1 MRDVPSFILDLLH
14 EPPGSDE
21 YERAKR
27 ELDAQ
32 PEYGPLLEQA
42 ALGGADWWTE
52 ARKTLRELGVPAST
66 GDQSTTVSAVASASQ
81 SEEDTETD
89 GDGLAFLDPP
99 SHPELLGRFG
109 RYEIEQLLGRGGMG
123 VVLRAFDP
131 ELHRVVAIKVLAPH
145 LAHNG
150 AARQRFSREARAA
163 AAVVHPHVV
172 PIHNVDSEA
181 KLPHIVMQFVPGE
194 SLQTR
199 VERLGPF
206 EVETALRIA
215 GQVADGLAAAHAQG
229 LVHRDVKPANILLEE
244 QTDRV
249 MLTDFGLARAVD
261 DASLTNTGLVTGT
274 PDYMSPEQAFGEAI
288 DCRSDLFSLGSVLYF
303 MLTGRPPFRAEGAMA
318 VLNRVCH
325 QDYRR
330 LQEVNA
336 RVPREVAQ
344 LVDECLSKRAE
355 TRVASAATLNG
366 KINELLSGLQ
376 SGRLSIQSTPSTQ
389 ETPARQP
396 VVWKRAMAML
406 ALCALLALVSHFA
419 IEGQKSTTS
428 VSPDASETSSL
439 AHLRGTVL
447 SDQDFERDLR
457 LIEASVHELR
467 DSSHSPS
474 TFDSFEAQVRA
485 IESEIHRLSVDL

>member
-27 ELDAQ
+27 ELETQ
-32 PEYGPLLEQA
+32 PEYGPLLEEA
-42 ALGGADWWTE
+42 ALGGAQWWGE
-52 ARKTLRELGVPAST
+52 ARETLRERGVPAPT
-66 GDQSTTVSAVASASQ
+66 GDQPTTVSALAGD
-81 SEEDTETD
+81 EETKGDEEPD

-172 PIHNVDSEA
+172 PIHNVDSDA

-199 VERLGPF
+199 VERLGPL

-215 GQVADGLAAAHAQG
+215 SQVADGLAAAHAQG

-274 PDYMSPEQAFGEAI
+274 PDYMSPEQAFGESI

-303 MLTGRPPFRAEGAMA
+303 MLTGRPPFRADGAMA

-325 QDYRR
+325 QDYRP

-336 RVPREVAQ
+336 RVPREVS
-344 LVDECLSKRAE
+344 LLIDECLSKRAE
-355 TRVASAATLNG
+355 TRVESAATLNLR
-366 KINELLSGLQ
+366 INGLLSGLQ
-376 SGRLSIQSTPSTQ
+376 AGQLSIQSRQEPSS
-389 ETPARQP
+389 RRP
-396 VVWKRAMAML
+396 VAWKKATAMV
-406 ALCALLALVSHFA
+406 ALCVLLALVSKFA
-419 IEGQKSTTS
+419 IDAQKPAAS
-428 VSPDASETSSL
+428 VGESEIASLSG
-439 AHLRGTVL
+439 AVL
-447 SDQDFERDLR
+447 SDSQFERELR
-457 LIEASVHELR
+457 LIEAGVLELR
-467 DSSHSPS
+467 DSSHHRSS
-474 TFDSFEAQVRA
+474 IDSFEAQLRA
-485 IESEIHRLSVDL
+485 IESEIHSLSVDL